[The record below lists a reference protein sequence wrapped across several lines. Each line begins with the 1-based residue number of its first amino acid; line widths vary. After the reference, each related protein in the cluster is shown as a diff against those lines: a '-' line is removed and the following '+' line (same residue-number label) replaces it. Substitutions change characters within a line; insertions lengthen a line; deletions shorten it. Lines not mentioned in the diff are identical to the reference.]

1 MRVVVSTLTTTAR
14 PPTAG
19 RSFTSRLFRRGRRT
33 LRGRLTALFV
43 LALTVLMIG
52 TGFLIVALQSRSAE
66 AALDASL
73 RHRIDKIAEALA
85 NPKGRL
91 PLTESYGQVVS
102 LSGAVMDLSPAIGR
116 EEFLLSKSQLP
127 LVIEGGR
134 LRVDKVIPAL
144 GGRSTLLAELRNS
157 GADRFIVIVGAPRD
171 QTAATTRRLIT
182 TLVFIGVALV
192 SLLGLGGWLLAG
204 AALRPVR
211 RMADRAARI
220 SAANLEQRILGPRA
234 NEAGDVVH
242 APSNPS
248 PTHMPAELT
257 HLGMTLDDMLERL
270 DNSFRRERAFVD
282 DASHELRTP
291 LAIVRG
297 ELELALMHPGDSV
310 ETQATMESSLQQVTR
325 LGALAEDLLVLARA
339 GVDRGTR
346 TMVDAGAVAESLI
359 ARMSPQLR
367 EGVSI
372 EHEPAKDESGPPA
385 LIRPGD
391 LERILTN
398 LITNA
403 ARAARSR
410 MRITLSTDDK
420 MTQLTVSDD
429 GPGFAPDILQRAFER
444 FAVGSSSRTNSGTG
458 LGLAIVHA
466 LAHSS
471 GGSVMAEN
479 GGELGGAIVTV
490 RLPACPPPLPLP
502 LTERTR
508 RLKQTDESGLETS

>member
-1 MRVVVSTLTTTAR
+1 M
-14 PPTAG
+14 
-19 RSFTSRLFRRGRRT
+19 
-33 LRGRLTALFV
+33 RGRLTALFV
-43 LALTVLMIG
+43 LALTVLMVG
-52 TGFLIVALQSRSAE
+52 TGFLIGALQSRNAE

-73 RHRIDKIAEALA
+73 RNRIDKIAEALA

-102 LSGAVMDLSPAIGR
+102 LSGEVKDLSPSIGKD
-116 EEFLLSKSQLP
+116 EFLLSRSQLL

-134 LRVDKVIPAL
+134 LRVDKEIPAL
-144 GGRSTLLAELRNS
+144 GGRSTLLAELRKS
-157 GADRFIVIVGAPRD
+157 GASRFIVVVGAPRD
-171 QTAATTRRLIT
+171 QAAATTRRLIT
-182 TLVFIGVALV
+182 TLVFTGVALV

-234 NEAGDVVH
+234 LEVGDPVLTTSK
-242 APSNPS
+242 AS
-248 PTHMPAELT
+248 PTKMPAELA

-297 ELELALMHPGDSV
+297 ELELALLHPGDAA

-346 TMVDAGAVAESLI
+346 TVVDAGAVTESLI
-359 ARMSPQLR
+359 ARIGPQLR
-367 EGVSI
+367 AGVFI
-372 EHEPAKDESGPPA
+372 EHEHARYQSGPPA
-385 LIRPGD
+385 VIRPAD

-403 ARAARSR
+403 ARAARSLVR
-410 MRITLSTDDK
+410 VTLSTDDNV
-420 MTQLTVSDD
+420 TLVVVSDD

-444 FAVGSSSRTNSGTG
+444 FAVGSSSRTGSGTG

-466 LAHSS
+466 LALSS
-471 GGSVMAEN
+471 GGSVTAEN
-479 GGELGGAIVTV
+479 GGELGGAVVTI
-490 RLPACPPPLPLP
+490 RLPAFAPNSPPS
-502 LTERTR
+502 TDRTR
-508 RLKQTDESGLETS
+508 RPKQSGESDFQTS

>member
-1 MRVVVSTLTTTAR
+1 
-14 PPTAG
+14 
-19 RSFTSRLFRRGRRT
+19 
-33 LRGRLTALFV
+33 
-43 LALTVLMIG
+43 MIG
-52 TGFLIVALQSRSAE
+52 TGFLIAALQSRNAE

-73 RHRIDKIAEALA
+73 RNRINKIAEALA

-102 LSGAVMDLSPAIGR
+102 LSGEVKDLSPSIGKD
-116 EEFLLSKSQLP
+116 EFLLSRSQLL

-134 LRVDKVIPAL
+134 LRVDKEIPAL
-144 GGRSTLLAELRNS
+144 GGRSTLLAELRKS
-157 GADRFIVIVGAPRD
+157 GASRFIVVVGAPRD
-171 QTAATTRRLIT
+171 QAATTTRRLIT
-182 TLVFIGVALV
+182 TLVFTGVALV

-234 NEAGDVVH
+234 LEAGDAFH
-242 APSNPS
+242 TASNTS
-248 PTHMPAELT
+248 PTKMPAELA

-297 ELELALMHPGDSV
+297 ELELALMHPGDAV

-346 TMVDAGAVAESLI
+346 TIVDAGAVTESLI
-359 ARMSPQLR
+359 ARIGPQLR
-367 EGVSI
+367 AGVFI
-372 EHEPAKDESGPPA
+372 EHEHARDQSGPPA
-385 LIRPGD
+385 VIRPGD
-391 LERILTN
+391 LERVLTN

-403 ARAARSR
+403 ARAARSTVR
-410 MRITLSTDDK
+410 VTLSTDDK
-420 MTQLTVSDD
+420 VTLVVVNDD
-429 GPGFAPDILQRAFER
+429 GSGFAPDILQRAFER
-444 FAVGSSSRTNSGTG
+444 FAVGSSSRTGSGTG

-471 GGSVMAEN
+471 GGSVTAEN
-479 GGELGGAIVTV
+479 GGELGGAVVTV
-490 RLPACPPPLPLP
+490 RLPAFPPNSPPSAD
-502 LTERTR
+502 RTR
-508 RLKQTDESGLETS
+508 RPKQSGESDLQTS